1 MTTAARCCCF
11 PLQRESPLVTG
22 YLCLLPN
29 KLNYSVGFGHSWSC
43 YFSQKTVT
51 STGCFTNR
59 TSQNS
64 RHLKGKNDAHFLP
77 VFTALKQCSVL
88 WGKGKCLPLS
98 VPFPEKVVK
107 SSPLSWLILHWA
119 NHVVAVVQSLSL
131 VWPLQPHGLQHVRSP
146 CPSLSPGVCPS
157 SHPLNW
163 WCIQPSH
170 PLLPSSFSFSL
181 SQHRS
186 LFQWVSSSHQ
196 VATVLELQHPSCQ
209 WIFRVDFL

>member
-1 MTTAARCCCF
+1 MMLTSF
-11 PLQRESPLVTG
+11 QYS
-22 YLCLLPN
+22 LP
-29 KLNYSVGFGHSWSC
+29 WSNGVF
-43 YFSQKTVT
+43 YEEEAS
-51 STGCFTNR
+51 
-59 TSQNS
+59 
-64 RHLKGKNDAHFLP
+64 AFL
-77 VFTALKQCSVL
+77 S
-88 WGKGKCLPLS
+88 S